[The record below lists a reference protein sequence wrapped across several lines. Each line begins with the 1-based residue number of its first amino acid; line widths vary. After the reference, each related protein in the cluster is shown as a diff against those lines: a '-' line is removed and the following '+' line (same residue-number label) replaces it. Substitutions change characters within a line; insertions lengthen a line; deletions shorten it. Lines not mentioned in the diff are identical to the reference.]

1 MIQALSEYQ
10 FMQNAFAASL
20 LASIVCGIIGVIIV
34 EKKLVMMSGGIA
46 HTAYGG
52 VGLGY
57 FFGFEP
63 IIGAFLFAIAAA
75 LGIGTIKR
83 KGGVQADILIGL
95 FWSLG
100 MAFGIVFIA
109 LMPGYP
115 PDLNS
120 YLFGNILSVTQA
132 DLTLML
138 LVTLLVLA
146 VVFALFNAWKAYLFD
161 EEFASIIGVKTV
173 FLEYLLLVLVAMTV
187 VVLIRVAGIILVLA
201 LLTAPAAMAALFS
214 KHAEEPHAAGGA
226 FRGLLQH
233 QRLVGLLWA
242 QHSVRRLHRHDR
254 RCLLLPDLR
263 FARNGPSDEKKKS
276 GLKTNRGLIRKSG
289 TRFPSTD
296 QPVSRGRHRPRNPG
310 CLFLTRKA
318 QINR

>member
-10 FMQNAFAASL
+10 FLQNAFAASL

-63 IIGAFLFAIAAA
+63 IIGAFLFSIAAA

-132 DLTLML
+132 DLILML
-138 LVTLLVLA
+138 IVTALVLA
-146 VVFALFNAWKAYLFD
+146 VVVVLFNAWKAYLFD

-201 LLTAPAAMAALFS
+201 LLTAPAAMAGLFS
-214 KHAEEPHAAGGA
+214 KQLKNRMLLAVLFGA
-226 FRGLLQH
+226 FF
-233 QRLVGLLWA
+233 
-242 QHSVRRLHRHDR
+242 SI
-254 RCLLLPDLR
+254 
-263 FARNGPSDEKKKS
+263 S
-276 GLKTNRGLIRKSG
+276 GLWVSYGLNIPSGACIVMIAVACYFLTYALRATTHQMKRKSLASKP
-289 TRFPSTD
+289 T
-296 QPVSRGRHRPRNPG
+296 VE
-310 CLFLTRKA
+310 
-318 QINR
+318 